1 MKIPYFSWLF
11 LIPIC
16 SLFVSFGIFVVSG
29 QCLGDQRSYLL
40 ELKNSLKFNS
50 TLSTKLVRWNESV
63 DCCLWEGV
71 TCSEEGRA
79 IGLNLFNE
87 FIIGGLDNSS
97 SLFSLQYLENL
108 NLAYNCF
115 NSPIPTDFRKLK
127 NLKYLNLSNACFAGQ
142 IPNAISSLTRLVTLD
157 LSTLFYLADS
167 MLKLEDPNL
176 AMLVQNLSELKE
188 LSLNGVNIS
197 PQGNE
202 WCQVLSSSLPNLS
215 VLSMSSCNLSG
226 PLDSSLSKLQSLSII
241 YLDNNLFNAPVPEFF
256 ADFRNLTSLHLSSY
270 LKGTFPEKIFRVLT
284 LQTLDLSNN
293 KLLQGSLSGFLP
305 KSSLQSLLLS
315 GSNFSGILPD
325 SIGNLKMLSR
335 LYLSSCNFTGS
346 IPNSMANLTQL
357 VYLDMSVNNFTG
369 PIPSFSITKNLTDIV
384 LSHNVLTGGI
394 NSTRW
399 EELLNLVNLN
409 LRNNAFQGSIPI
421 SLFSL
426 PALQK
431 LELSNNRFS
440 SQLKEFSNFSAF
452 LLDTLDLSSN
462 NLEGPIPSSV
472 FELRGLKLLSLSSN
486 NFCGSIQINAIQQLR
501 NLSIL
506 DLSYNDLLIEY
517 NVTNS
522 SLSLF
527 PQITK
532 LKLASCKLKT
542 FPDFL
547 KNQSNLI
554 YLDLSNNQI
563 QQGIPNWIWKL
574 SNLQYLNLSYNQLM
588 TTLAGPLLNLSSL
601 NILVLDLHSNQ
612 LEGELPVLPLPSVA
626 MYLDYSQN
634 NFSSVIPASIG
645 KSLSSATFFSLSRN
659 KLHGGIPESLCYAT
673 FLQVLDLSDNTLN
686 GTIPQCLIEM
696 SATLGV
702 LDVRS
707 NKLSGTIIDTFP
719 GNCSLQTLNLN
730 GNLLD
735 GVVPMSLSNCKNL
748 EVFDIGNNYMEDA
761 FPCYLRN
768 ISRLRVLVL

>member
-1 MKIPYFSWLF
+1 
-11 LIPIC
+11 
-16 SLFVSFGIFVVSG
+16 
-29 QCLGDQRSYLL
+29 
-40 ELKNSLKFNS
+40 
-50 TLSTKLVRWNESV
+50 
-63 DCCLWEGV
+63 
-71 TCSEEGRA
+71 
-79 IGLNLFNE
+79 
-87 FIIGGLDNSS
+87 
-97 SLFSLQYLENL
+97 
-108 NLAYNCF
+108 
-115 NSPIPTDFRKLK
+115 
-127 NLKYLNLSNACFAGQ
+127 
-142 IPNAISSLTRLVTLD
+142 
-157 LSTLFYLADS
+157 
-167 MLKLEDPNL
+167 
-176 AMLVQNLSELKE
+176 
-188 LSLNGVNIS
+188 
-197 PQGNE
+197 
-202 WCQVLSSSLPNLS
+202 
-215 VLSMSSCNLSG
+215 
-226 PLDSSLSKLQSLSII
+226 
-241 YLDNNLFNAPVPEFF
+241 
-256 ADFRNLTSLHLSSY
+256 
-270 LKGTFPEKIFRVLT
+270 
-284 LQTLDLSNN
+284 
-293 KLLQGSLSGFLP
+293 
-305 KSSLQSLLLS
+305 
-315 GSNFSGILPD
+315 
-325 SIGNLKMLSR
+325 MLSR
-335 LYLSSCNFTGS
+335 LDLSSCNFTGS

-527 PQITK
+527 PQITE

-612 LEGELPVLPLPSVA
+612 LEGELPVLPSVA

-768 ISRLRVLVL
+768 ISRLRVLVLRSNKFYGSINCEGSNVIWPVIQIVDLASNKFTGQLQRESFSTWKAMLGEEDEIQPVLIHIQFEVLKFSQLYYQDAITVTSKGLYIELVKILTIFISIDISCNNLEGPIPEEIGELKSLYILNLSHNAFTNSIPPSLGKLSHLESLDLSSNKLNGAIPMQLANGLTFLSVLNLSFNQLVGQIPQIKQFATFLETSYKGNKGLCGFPLNIECKYDEPGELPPKFEETHSRSWIWTDWKNYISAELGFIFGFWVVIWPLVYWKRWRIQYYKHVDDILIKIFPQLNL